1 MLDSLNIKN
10 MAVIDQ
16 TNASFG
22 SGFNVLTGETGAGK
36 SIVIGSVNMI
46 LGERSSRDMVRH
58 GQQRALLQAMFS
70 TDSPKLAQIL
80 DGLGLEADDGSILI
94 SREITADGKSTCRLG
109 SQLTTSGALRELGTY
124 LINIHGQ
131 HDNQMLLSAAHHID
145 FLDSFAGKTTLASI
159 DKYKKLYLRRSQLI
173 AKIDDLTANAEERAK
188 RIELLQFQAD
198 EIKAAALTDGEEE
211 SLNEEYKVS
220 SNAEHI
226 IARLSEAYT
235 ILYDGETTVY
245 DGLSAAS
252 KALED
257 VAEFDSTLAQNSE
270 TLNELL
276 YSLSDTASQIRN
288 FRDNLEFDPAYLAE
302 MEVRLSLIFKLKRK
316 YGSSIGEIL
325 AYYTDITAELD
336 ELCGGGESTEELQNQ
351 LESATAE
358 LADIGEKLTKTRTK
372 AALML
377 KKLIEAE
384 LADLDMG
391 KSSFEVNI
399 ISDGE
404 FFANGMD
411 KVEFLISAN
420 PGEPPKPLVKIA
432 SGGELSRVMLAIK
445 SVLADSDEVETLIF
459 DEIDTGVSG
468 RAAQKIAQ
476 KLFDISRKKQVICI
490 THLAQIAC
498 MADHHYSIVKN
509 SDGDL
514 SYTEIVLLNSEQ
526 RIDELSRII
535 GGAEITDTTRNH
547 AKEMLGLAG
556 KMKNDL

>member
-10 MAVIDQ
+10 IAVIDQ

-22 SGFNVLTGETGAGK
+22 SGLNVLTGETGAGK

-46 LGERSSRDMVRH
+46 LGERSSRNIVRH

-70 TDSPKLAQIL
+70 TDSPKVAQML
-80 DGLGLEADDGSILI
+80 GTLGLEADDGSILI
-94 SREITADGKSTCRLG
+94 SRELTADGKSTCRVG
-109 SQLTTSGALRELGTY
+109 SQLTTSGALRELSQY

-131 HDNQMLLSAAHHID
+131 HDNQMLLSAAHHIS
-145 FLDSFAGKTTLASI
+145 FLDSFAG
-159 DKYKKLYLRRSQLI
+159 DKANAANTAYHTLYLRRSQLI
-173 AKIDDLTANAEERAK
+173 NKIDDLTAGAEERAK
-188 RIELLQFQAD
+188 RIELLQFQSD
-198 EIKAAALTDGEEE
+198 EISAAALTDGEEE
-211 SLNEEYKVS
+211 TLNEEYKVAA
-220 SNAEHI
+220 NAEHI
-226 IARLSEAYT
+226 IARLSEAYA

-257 VAEFDSTLAQNSE
+257 VAEFDSSLAQNSE

-276 YSLSDTASQIRN
+276 YSLADTSSQIRS
-288 FRDNLEFDPAYLAE
+288 FRDNLEFDPGYLAE
-302 MEVRLSLIFKLKRK
+302 LEARLALIFKLKRK
-316 YGSSIGEIL
+316 YGGSIADIL
-325 AYYTDITAELD
+325 AYYEDITTELNELCGNNESADELQAQLESVTAEL
-336 ELCGGGESTEELQNQ
+336 TV
-351 LESATAE
+351 
-358 LADIGEKLTKTRTK
+358 IGEKLTKIRKK
-372 AALML
+372 AATML
-377 KKLIEAE
+377 KTLIESE
-384 LADLDMG
+384 LADLDMD
-391 KSSFEVNI
+391 KSSFEVKI

-404 FFANGMD
+404 FFSNGMD
-411 KVEFLISAN
+411 KVEFMISAN

-445 SVLADSDEVETLIF
+445 SVLADSDDVETLIF

-509 SDGDL
+509 TDAEQS
-514 SYTEIVLLNSEQ
+514 STEIVLLDNEQ

-547 AKEMLGLAG
+547 AREMLTQAD
-556 KMKNDL
+556 KMKISK